1 MGVMTETAAALG
13 PKPGGATT
21 PSLTKPLPVILL
33 VEDDYGDR
41 ILIEE
46 ALQSAPS
53 PKRIE
58 MVADGEEALEYLYRL
73 GRYADPLQAPR
84 PDLILL
90 DLNMPRLGGKEVAA
104 KLKNDPQMR
113 AIPIVAF
120 TTSCREED
128 VTFCYSIGVNSY
140 VQKPTDFD
148 RLQAVLGQL
157 EQYWLNTCLRAP
169 QNL

>member
-1 MGVMTETAAALG
+1 MPEREAALQ
-13 PKPGGATT
+13 PKPGRVAA
-21 PSLTKPLPVILL
+21 PSLAKHTPVILL
-33 VEDDYGDR
+33 VEDDCGDR

-46 ALQSAPS
+46 ALQAAPA

-104 KLKNDPQMR
+104 KLKSDPQMR

-148 RLQAVLGQL
+148 RLQAVLSQL
-157 EQYWLNTCLRAP
+157 EQYWLETSLRAP
-169 QNL
+169 RGL